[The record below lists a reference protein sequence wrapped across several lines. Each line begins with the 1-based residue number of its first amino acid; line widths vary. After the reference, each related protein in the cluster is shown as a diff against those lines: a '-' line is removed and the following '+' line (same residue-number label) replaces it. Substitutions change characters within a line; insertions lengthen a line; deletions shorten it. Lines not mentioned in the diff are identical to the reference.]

1 MSDWLTS
8 RSQFDDVT
16 REGNVVV
23 LFTAPAWCIP
33 CQRFE
38 PHWDR
43 AVAVSAE
50 NKLPIKFFRVDL
62 DNNEWATLDF
72 DVFSVPTCHLWV
84 DGNHERNIKVPQGG
98 HPFLKELTNELGV

>member
-8 RSQFDDVT
+8 REQFNNVT

-38 PHWDR
+38 PHWER
-43 AVAVSAE
+43 AVAVAAE
-50 NKLPIKFFRVDL
+50 NKLPIKFFRVDVDL
-62 DNNEWATLDF
+62 NEWAMVDF
-72 DVFSVPTCHLWV
+72 GIRGVPTCQLWT
-84 DGNHERNIKVPQGG
+84 DGAHERNIKVPQGG
-98 HPFLKELTNELGV
+98 LPFLKDLTNELGV